1 MGKKNYWLEEA
12 EEGDGRAEGP
22 PTVGGGASRG
32 SGSCWNQMRVRIFES
47 SPGEGSPVGDL
58 TVFAD

>member
-1 MGKKNYWLEEA
+1 MAELKGRQQQEA
-12 EEGDGRAEGP
+12 ELHA
-22 PTVGGGASRG
+22 G